1 MGIEYLFHRYQ
12 IIQIEYVAHLLLRY
26 NLKGQYSNIT
36 RGKKELNIKTM
47 FFLFI
52 NSSV

>member
-36 RGKKELNIKTM
+36 RGKKRTEYKNNV
-47 FFLFI
+47 FFI
-52 NSSV
+52 Y